1 LTGIA
6 KEHEKIPAVSVEKV
20 DFLFIEDVVAED
32 ESLFMYKLH
41 GNHSTITFEL
51 KSLN

>member
-1 LTGIA
+1 
-6 KEHEKIPAVSVEKV
+6 
-20 DFLFIEDVVAED
+20 VAED

-51 KSLN
+51 KSLNWTICNTKVEINWNM